1 MEAKRE
7 VAAVFNEIADAIESG
22 QFGSKQKI
30 ALTTPGSEHGS
41 KELLNGVKKL
51 IRKRSDIEPVI
62 IGEEGIKDFDHHYAD
77 CLDDAHQIMEELFTK
92 GEIDGAVTLHYNFP
106 MGVATVGRV
115 ISPASG
121 DEMTIATTTG
131 TSATDRVEAMVR
143 NAIAGIA
150 SAKAIGIAE
159 PEVGVL
165 NVEGARKVE
174 QALNKLKDN
183 GYQFEFASSARGDGG
198 SVMRGNDLLLGS
210 TDVMVCD
217 TLTGN
222 ILMKLFSASQSGGN
236 IEVSGYGYGPG
247 LGPDQD
253 NLIGIVSRASGAPVV
268 AGAMEYM
275 ADATKNNLTE
285 IYKKEIKSA
294 EKAGLKDIIEELKPK
309 TTSPS
314 EAVKAPDKKQTGA
327 EIAGIDV
334 LDIETAKETLW
345 AEDIYAETGMGCTGP
360 VIMINQEDK
369 EKSRE
374 ILKKSGFIG

>member
-1 MEAKRE
+1 MEANRE
-7 VAAVFNEIADAIESG
+7 VAAVFNELADAIESG
-22 QFGSKQKI
+22 QFGRKQRI

-41 KELLNGVKKL
+41 RELLDGVRKL
-51 IRKRSDIEPVI
+51 IRKRADIQPVI
-62 IGEEGIKDFDHHYAD
+62 IGEEGIENFEHHYAD
-77 CLDDAHQIMEELFTK
+77 CLDDAHQKMEELFA
-92 GEIDGAVTLHYNFP
+92 ENAIDGAVTLHYNFP

-121 DEMTIATTTG
+121 DEMIIATTTG

-150 SAKAIGIAE
+150 SAKAIGIDN

-183 GYQFEFASSARGDGG
+183 GYEFQFATSARSDGG

-275 ADATKNNLTE
+275 ADGAKNKLTA
-285 IYKKEIKSA
+285 IYNKELKA
-294 EKAGLKDIIEELKPK
+294 AKKAGLKDIRAELKPK
-309 TTSPS
+309 AKETT

-360 VIMINQEDK
+360 VIMINEADK
-369 EKSRE
+369 SQAKE

>member
-7 VAAVFNEIADAIESG
+7 VAAVFNELADAIESG
-22 QFGSKQKI
+22 QFGSKQRI

-41 KELLNGVKKL
+41 KELLDGVRKL
-51 IRKRSDIEPVI
+51 IRKRSDIQPVI
-62 IGEEGIKDFDHHYAD
+62 IGEEGIENFDHHYAD
-77 CLDDAHQIMEELFTK
+77 CLDDAHRIMEELFTQ

-121 DEMTIATTTG
+121 DEMIIATTTG

-150 SAKAIGIAE
+150 SAKAIGIDN

-183 GYQFEFASSARGDGG
+183 GYEFEFATSARSDGG

-253 NLIGIVSRASGAPVV
+253 NIIGIVSRASGAPVV

-275 ADATKNNLTE
+275 ADGAKNDLTA
-285 IYKKEIKSA
+285 IYNRELKSA
-294 EKAGLKDIIEELKPK
+294 EKAGLKDIIEDLKPK
-309 TTSPS
+309 AKEST

-360 VIMINQEDK
+360 VIMINEEDK
-369 EKSRE
+369 ADAKE

>member
-1 MEAKRE
+1 MKANRE
-7 VAAVFNEIADAIESG
+7 VAAVFNELADAIESG
-22 QFGSKQKI
+22 QFGSKQRI

-41 KELLNGVKKL
+41 RELLDGVKKL
-51 IRKRSDIEPVI
+51 IRKRADIEPVI
-62 IGEEGIKDFDHHYAD
+62 IGEEGIKDFEHHYAD
-77 CLDDAHQIMEELFTK
+77 CLDDAHQIMEELFAK
-92 GEIDGAVTLHYNFP
+92 NAIDGAVTLHYNFP
-106 MGVATVGRV
+106 MGVSTVGRV

-121 DEMTIATTTG
+121 DEMIIATTTG

-150 SAKAIGIAE
+150 SAKAIGIDN

-183 GYQFEFASSARGDGG
+183 GYNFKFATSARSDGG

-253 NLIGIVSRASGAPVV
+253 NIIGIVSRASGAPVV

-275 ADATKNNLTE
+275 ADAAQSSLPE
-285 IYKKEIKSA
+285 IYSRELKAAK
-294 EKAGLKDIIEELKPK
+294 KAGLKDILAGLKPK
-309 TTSPS
+309 AKTET

-360 VIMINQEDK
+360 VIMINEEDK
-369 EKSRE
+369 EKSKE

>member
-22 QFGSKQKI
+22 QFGNKQKI

-41 KELLNGVKKL
+41 KELLNGVSKL

-121 DEMTIATTTG
+121 DEMIIATTTG

-183 GYQFEFASSARGDGG
+183 GYQFEFATSARGDGG

-294 EKAGLKDIIEELKPK
+294 EKAGLKDIIENLKPK
-309 TTSPS
+309 AKAET

>member
-1 MEAKRE
+1 
-7 VAAVFNEIADAIESG
+7 
-22 QFGSKQKI
+22 
-30 ALTTPGSEHGS
+30 
-41 KELLNGVKKL
+41 
-51 IRKRSDIEPVI
+51 
-62 IGEEGIKDFDHHYAD
+62 
-77 CLDDAHQIMEELFTK
+77 
-92 GEIDGAVTLHYNFP
+92 FP

-121 DEMTIATTTG
+121 DEMIIATTTG
-131 TSATDRVEAMVR
+131 SSATDRVEAMVR

-150 SAKAIGIAE
+150 SAKAIGIDE

-174 QALNKLKDN
+174 QALNKLKDR
-183 GYQFEFASSARGDGG
+183 GYNFKFATSARSDGG

-253 NLIGIVSRASGAPVV
+253 NIIGIVSRASGAPVV

-275 ADATKNNLTE
+275 ADAAKSNLPE
-285 IYKKEIKSA
+285 IFSRELKSA
-294 EKAGLKDIIEELKPK
+294 EKAGLKDIIAELKPK
-309 TTSPS
+309 TKTET

-345 AEDIYAETGMGCTGP
+345 AEAIYAETGMGCTGP
-360 VIMINQEDK
+360 VIMINEEDK
-369 EKSRE
+369 EKSKE

>member
-1 MEAKRE
+1 MEANKE
-7 VAAVFNEIADAIESG
+7 VAAVFNELADAIESG
-22 QFGSKQKI
+22 QFGSKQRI

-41 KELLNGVKKL
+41 SELLEGVRKL
-51 IRKRSDIEPVI
+51 IRKRSDIQPVI
-62 IGEEGIKDFDHHYAD
+62 IGEEGIENFEHHYAD
-77 CLDDAHQIMEELFTK
+77 CLDDAHRIMEELFTK
-92 GEIDGAVTLHYNFP
+92 EAIDGAVTLHYNFP

-115 ISPASG
+115 IAPASG
-121 DEMTIATTTG
+121 DEMIIATTTG
-131 TSATDRVEAMVR
+131 TAATDRVEAMVR
-143 NAIAGIA
+143 NALAGIA
-150 SAKAIGIAE
+150 SAKASGIDN

-183 GYQFEFASSARGDGG
+183 GYEFKFATSARSDGG

-268 AGAMEYM
+268 AGAMEYL
-275 ADATKNNLTE
+275 ADASKNNLTA
-285 IYKKEIKSA
+285 IYNKELQAAK
-294 EKAGLKDIIEELKPK
+294 KAGLKDILAGLKPK
-309 TTSPS
+309 TKTET

-345 AEDIYAETGMGCTGP
+345 AESIYAETGMGCTGP
-360 VIMINQEDK
+360 VIMINEEDQADA
-369 EKSRE
+369 RE

>member
-1 MEAKRE
+1 MNAKKE

-22 QFGSKQKI
+22 QFGSKQRI

-41 KELLNGVKKL
+41 RELLDGVRKL

-62 IGEEGIKDFDHHYAD
+62 IGEEGIENFEHHYAD
-77 CLDDAHQIMEELFTK
+77 CLDDAHQKMEELFAK
-92 GEIDGAVTLHYNFP
+92 NAIDGAVTLHYNFP

-121 DEMTIATTTG
+121 DEMIIATTTG

-150 SAKAIGIAE
+150 SAKAIGIE
-159 PEVGVL
+159 NPEVGVL

-183 GYQFEFASSARGDGG
+183 GYQFEFASSARSDGG

-275 ADATKNNLTE
+275 ADAAKNNLAA
-285 IYKKEIKSA
+285 IYNRELKSA
-294 EKAGLKDIIEELKPK
+294 EKANLKDILAELKPK
-309 TTSPS
+309 TKEAT

-360 VIMINQEDK
+360 VIMLNEEDK
-369 EKSRE
+369 ANAKE

>member
-1 MEAKRE
+1 MKANRE
-7 VAAVFNEIADAIESG
+7 VAAVFNELADAIESG
-22 QFGSKQKI
+22 QFGSKQRI

-41 KELLNGVKKL
+41 RELLDGVKKL
-51 IRKRSDIEPVI
+51 IRKRADIEPVI
-62 IGEEGIKDFDHHYAD
+62 IGEEGIKDFEHHYAD
-77 CLDDAHQIMEELFTK
+77 CLDDAHQIMEELFAK
-92 GEIDGAVTLHYNFP
+92 NAIDGAVTLHYNFP
-106 MGVATVGRV
+106 MGVSTVGRV

-121 DEMTIATTTG
+121 DEMIIATTTG

-150 SAKAIGIAE
+150 SAKAIGIDN

-183 GYQFEFASSARGDGG
+183 GYNFKFATSARSDGG

-253 NLIGIVSRASGAPVV
+253 NIIGIVSRASGAPVV

-275 ADATKNNLTE
+275 ADAAQSSLPE
-285 IYKKEIKSA
+285 IYSRELKAAK
-294 EKAGLKDIIEELKPK
+294 KAGLKDILAGLKPK
-309 TTSPS
+309 AKTET

-360 VIMINQEDK
+360 VIMINEEDK
-369 EKSRE
+369 EKSKE
-374 ILKKSGFIG
+374 ILKKSGFIS

>member
-1 MEAKRE
+1 MEAKKE
-7 VAAVFNEIADAIESG
+7 VAAVFNELADAIESG
-22 QFGSKQKI
+22 QFGKKQRI

-41 KELLNGVKKL
+41 KELLDGVRKL
-51 IRKRSDIEPVI
+51 IRKRTDIQPVI
-62 IGEEGIKDFDHHYAD
+62 IGEEGIKDFEHHYAD
-77 CLDDAHQIMEELFTK
+77 CLDDAHQKMEELFA
-92 GEIDGAVTLHYNFP
+92 ENAIDGAVTLHYNFP

-121 DEMTIATTTG
+121 DEMIIATTTG

-150 SAKAIGIAE
+150 SAKAIGIDN

-183 GYQFEFASSARGDGG
+183 GYKFKFATSARSDGG

-247 LGPDQD
+247 LGPDQA

-275 ADATKNNLTE
+275 ADAAKNNLTA
-285 IYKKEIKSA
+285 IYNKELKA
-294 EKAGLKDIIEELKPK
+294 AKKAGLKDIITELKPK
-309 TTSPS
+309 SKAQP
-314 EAVKAPDKKQTGA
+314 EAVKAPEKKQTGA

-360 VIMINQEDK
+360 VIMINEADK
-369 EKSRE
+369 ARAKE

>member
-1 MEAKRE
+1 MKANRE
-7 VAAVFNEIADAIESG
+7 VAAVFNELADAIESG
-22 QFGSKQKI
+22 QFGSKQRI

-41 KELLNGVKKL
+41 RELLDGVKKL
-51 IRKRSDIEPVI
+51 IRKRADIEPVI
-62 IGEEGIKDFDHHYAD
+62 IGEEGIKDFEHHYAD
-77 CLDDAHQIMEELFTK
+77 CLDDAHQIMEELFAK
-92 GEIDGAVTLHYNFP
+92 NAIDGAVTLHYNFQ
-106 MGVATVGRV
+106 MGVSTVGRV

-121 DEMTIATTTG
+121 DEMIIATTTG

-150 SAKAIGIAE
+150 SAKAIGIDN

-183 GYQFEFASSARGDGG
+183 GYNFKFATSARSDGG

-253 NLIGIVSRASGAPVV
+253 NIIGIVSRASGAPVV

-275 ADATKNNLTE
+275 ADAAQSSLPE
-285 IYKKEIKSA
+285 IYSRELKAAK
-294 EKAGLKDIIEELKPK
+294 KAGLKDILAGLKPK
-309 TTSPS
+309 AKTET

-360 VIMINQEDK
+360 VIMINEEDK
-369 EKSRE
+369 EKSKE

>member
-1 MEAKRE
+1 MEANKE
-7 VAAVFNEIADAIESG
+7 VAAVFNELADAIESG
-22 QFGSKQKI
+22 QFGSKQRI

-41 KELLNGVKKL
+41 SELLEGVRKL
-51 IRKRSDIEPVI
+51 IRKRSDIQPVI
-62 IGEEGIKDFDHHYAD
+62 IGEEGIENFEHHYAD
-77 CLDDAHQIMEELFTK
+77 CLDDAHRIMEELFTK
-92 GEIDGAVTLHYNFP
+92 DAIDGAVTLHYNFP

-115 ISPASG
+115 IAPASG
-121 DEMTIATTTG
+121 DEMIIATTTG
-131 TSATDRVEAMVR
+131 TAATDRVEAMVR
-143 NAIAGIA
+143 NALAGIA
-150 SAKAIGIAE
+150 SAKASGIDN

-183 GYQFEFASSARGDGG
+183 GYEFKFATSARSDGG

-268 AGAMEYM
+268 AGAMEYL
-275 ADATKNNLTE
+275 ADAAKNNLTA
-285 IYKKEIKSA
+285 IYNKELQAAK
-294 EKAGLKDIIEELKPK
+294 KAGLKDILAGLKPK
-309 TTSPS
+309 TKTET

-345 AEDIYAETGMGCTGP
+345 AESIYAETGMGCTGP
-360 VIMINQEDK
+360 VIMINEEDQANA
-369 EKSRE
+369 RE